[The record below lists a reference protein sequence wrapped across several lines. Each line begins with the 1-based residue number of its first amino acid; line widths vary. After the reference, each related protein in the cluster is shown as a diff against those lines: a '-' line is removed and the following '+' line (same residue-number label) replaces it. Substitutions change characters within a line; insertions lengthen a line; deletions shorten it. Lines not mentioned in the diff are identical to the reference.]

1 MYPTFNPTQY
11 QPGGYFGQLAQQPFQ
26 NMQNFQQKYEVIH
39 VNGRS
44 GAEAFQMPPNSQVL
58 LLDETAPI
66 VWFKSTDGAGYPTL
80 TAYDIVP
87 AQTAEQKEAN
97 RYDALEQRIS
107 TLEVL
112 IASGSKSN
120 SRGSKPKQTD
130 IPDSAD

>member
-1 MYPTFNPTQY
+1 MAYPTFSPAQFQPNYMGQY
-11 QPGGYFGQLAQQPFQ
+11 HQMSYQGAQP
-26 NMQNFQQKYEVIH
+26 KYEIIH

-44 GAEAFQMPPNSQVL
+44 GAEAFQMPPNSQIL

-80 TAYDIVP
+80 TAYDIAP

-107 TLEVL
+107 TLEVM
-112 IASGSKSN
+112 IANGYKSDSKS
-120 SRGSKPKQTD
+120 GKSKQAGIPSSTD
-130 IPDSAD
+130 